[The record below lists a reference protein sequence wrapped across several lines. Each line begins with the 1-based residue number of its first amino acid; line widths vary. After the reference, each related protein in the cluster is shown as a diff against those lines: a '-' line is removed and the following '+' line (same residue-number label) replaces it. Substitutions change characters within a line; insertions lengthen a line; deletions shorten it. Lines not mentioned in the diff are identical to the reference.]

1 MAAPDV
7 GEVPAARRTRRPRRA
22 ELGARVRFEG
32 RIWEVVAVV
41 GATVRLAGRDG
52 GTASVLASHL
62 FADPAFEF
70 VGTAGPAPAP
80 RWGLFASAP
89 ARERERALAWQRHIR
104 EIETGLPGGPGSGGT
119 PRPEYDPSRL
129 LADREQA
136 KADELAALGWPQAS
150 VATVRRMRRRYRAQG
165 LWGLVDQRSRRPAS
179 RTGRADERVVA
190 AVREALRRERGRSK
204 GTLTGLRTLTGQILH
219 DAHGP
224 GAVALPP
231 ASTFNRLVHALADP
245 LELPARPAR
254 TATTP
259 PRPFT
264 TTVALRPGEMVQVDT
279 TRLDVMAVAAD
290 GRPMRPE
297 LTIAVDVATRSV
309 LAAVLCEEGTK
320 AVDAALLLA
329 EMAVPHPL
337 RPTWPAALA
346 IAHANL
352 PYQRLLAL
360 DQRLEHAAARPVVVP
375 ETIVVDRGAVF
386 ISHAF
391 LAACETLGTSVQPAP
406 PRTPTAKGSVERTF
420 GAINTLL
427 LQHIAGYTG
436 SNPTRRGPRADA
448 EARFTL
454 PQLQDL
460 LDEWITVCWQN
471 RRHEALRHP
480 VLPKTA
486 LTPNEMWGALL
497 GIAGYVPLTLT
508 RADWLEL
515 LPVRWN
521 AVTDRGIRID
531 HRTYDAPCLNAHRG
545 QPSPTAS
552 RRGRWEIHTHPHDLR
567 QIWIR
572 LPDGQLH
579 EVPWIHRDHVHRPF
593 NDRAW
598 HHIQTALARRG
609 DRDHHEAD
617 LADVLDQLLR
627 QARPAI
633 SAMPP
638 QTPSDREPTTDT
650 AAPASGPD
658 TAGGQAPARLAEQDH
673 GDSLDALESA
683 ATRAGHREEDGEL
696 HDEPVPHRGAFA
708 LYDAASEADQW

>member
-1 MAAPDV
+1 MPAP
-7 GEVPAARRTRRPRRA
+7 RRGYRPRRA

-41 GATVRLAGRDG
+41 GATVRLAGQDG

-70 VGTAGPAPAP
+70 VDAAGPAPAP
-80 RWGLFASAP
+80 RWGLFESAP

-104 EIETGLPGGPGSGGT
+104 EVETGLPGGPGSGGV
-119 PRPEYDPSRL
+119 PRPEYHPTRL

-136 KADELAALGWPQAS
+136 KADELASLGWPQAS
-150 VATVRRMRRRYRAQG
+150 AATVRRMRRRYRAQG
-165 LWGLVDQRSRRPAS
+165 LRGLVDQRSRRPAS
-179 RTGRADERVVA
+179 RTGRADERVVT
-190 AVREALRRERGRSK
+190 AVLEALRRQRGRSK
-204 GTLTGLRTLTGQILH
+204 ETLTGLRTLTGQILH
-219 DAHGP
+219 DTHGP

-245 LELPARPAR
+245 LELPGRPAR

-264 TTVALRPGEMVQVDT
+264 TTVALRPGELVQVDT

-297 LTIAVDVATRSV
+297 LTIAVDVATRSI

-337 RPTWPAALA
+337 RPTWPAALSM
-346 IAHANL
+346 AHANL

-360 DQRLEHAAARPVVVP
+360 DRRLEHAAARPVVVP

-391 LAACETLGTSVQPAP
+391 LAACETLGVSVQPAP

-427 LQHIAGYTG
+427 LQHISGYTG
-436 SNPTRRGPRADA
+436 SNPTRRGPLADA
-448 EARFTL
+448 EACFTL

-497 GIAGYVPLTLT
+497 GITGYVPLTLT

-521 AVTDRGIRID
+521 AATDRGIRID
-531 HRTYDAPCLNAHRG
+531 HRTYDHPRLNAHRG

-552 RRGRWEIHTHPHDLR
+552 RSGKWEIHTHPHDLR

-572 LPDGQLH
+572 LPDGHLH
-579 EVPWIHRDHVHRPF
+579 EIPWIHREHVHRPF
-593 NDRAW
+593 NDRIW
-598 HHIQTALARRG
+598 HHIQTAVGRLAR
-609 DRDHHEAD
+609 DRHEAD
-617 LADVLDQLLR
+617 LADALDQLLR
-627 QARPAI
+627 QARPAT
-633 SAMPP
+633 SAVPP
-638 QTPSDREPTTDT
+638 QTPSQRPPATDT
-650 AAPASGPD
+650 AAPATGPD
-658 TAGGQAPARLAEQDH
+658 TAGGQATARQDEQEPD
-673 GDSLDALESA
+673 DSLDTLEAAA
-683 ATRAGHREEDGEL
+683 ATQAGHRGQDSEPRDGGA
-696 HDEPVPHRGAFA
+696 PHRGAFA